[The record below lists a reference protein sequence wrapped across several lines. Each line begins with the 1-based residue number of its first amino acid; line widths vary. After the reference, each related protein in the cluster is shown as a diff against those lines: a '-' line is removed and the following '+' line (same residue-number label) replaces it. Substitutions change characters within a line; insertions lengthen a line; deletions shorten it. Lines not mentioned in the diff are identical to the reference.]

1 MTDFTGKKI
10 MLVDDDAFLLDMY
23 ALKFKNAGFDV
34 TASVGGE
41 EALAKLEEGYQ
52 PEIILLDIIMPK
64 IDGLMLLDK
73 IAENNYAKG
82 ALKIVVSNQGQ
93 QKDIEAIEGKD
104 VAGYIIKALHTPSE
118 VLEEVKKIYNSN
130 SKK

>member
-34 TASVGGE
+34 TACVGAE
-41 EALAKLEEGYQ
+41 EELLKMEEGMVV
-52 PEIILLDIIMPK
+52 EIILFDIIMPK

-73 IAENNYAKG
+73 IKENGYIKD

-93 QKDIEAIEGKD
+93 QKDIDAIKGRD
-104 VAGYIIKALHTPSE
+104 VDGYIIKALHTPSE
-118 VLEEVKKIYNSN
+118 VLEEVKRIYNS
-130 SKK
+130 KKS